1 MDSIFHRIS
10 VRRYEDKHVEKE
22 KLMQILR
29 AGMQAPSACNQQPW
43 EFYVVTNPEKIKALS
58 GSVDLVLLD
67 VFMPKMDGLSFL
79 EHLKNLAPSVSVIMI
94 TASQNKESL
103 RTALAHG
110 VADYII
116 KPFTFERF
124 KAALLTFAERWR
136 LLHEAEDFDQSD
148 LDNIFHRGAPPQ
160 QFSKGIDADTLEKI
174 LASVNAASAPVSTQ
188 EVADDVGLSRI
199 SVRKYL
205 SYLEENNRIQ
215 GELSYGGKGR
225 PVKLYRAL

>member
-1 MDSIFHRIS
+1 MIVEDDPMVAS
-10 VRRYEDKHVEKE
+10 VNETYLSRLPGFCVIAKAADG
-22 KLMQILR
+22 L
-29 AGMQAPSACNQQPW
+29 QAL
-43 EFYVVTNPEKIKALS
+43 EKIKALS

-79 EHLKNLAPSVSVIMI
+79 EHLKNLAPSISVIMI

-160 QFSKGIDADTLEKI
+160 QFSKGIDADTLEKSSLRSMLHQRPFPLRKLQTTWDSLEFPYANI
-174 LASVNAASAPVSTQ
+174 FLISKKTTVFRVNFHTA
-188 EVADDVGLSRI
+188 
-199 SVRKYL
+199 
-205 SYLEENNRIQ
+205 
-215 GELSYGGKGR
+215 GKDG
-225 PVKLYRAL
+225 P

>member
-1 MDSIFHRIS
+1 MLDKHYRNVKIISYVADIFH
-10 VRRYEDKHVEKE
+10 
-22 KLMQILR
+22 KLRGFRGVHACCRFIEQDD
-29 AGMQAPSACNQQPW
+29 AGMRC
-43 EFYVVTNPEKIKALS
+43 K
-58 GSVDLVLLD
+58 
-67 VFMPKMDGLSFL
+67 
-79 EHLKNLAPSVSVIMI
+79 
-94 TASQNKESL
+94 
-103 RTALAHG
+103 RTR
-110 VADYII
+110 Y
-116 KPFTFERF
+116 F

-160 QFSKGIDADTLEKI
+160 QFSKGIDADTLEII

-215 GELSYGGKGR
+215 GDLSYGGKGR

>member
-1 MDSIFHRIS
+1 MIVEDDPMVAS
-10 VRRYEDKHVEKE
+10 VNETYLSRLPGFCVIAKAADG
-22 KLMQILR
+22 L
-29 AGMQAPSACNQQPW
+29 QAL
-43 EFYVVTNPEKIKALS
+43 EKIKALS

-160 QFSKGIDADTLEKI
+160 QFSKGIEALPPAGFRLLGKNPRFGQCCISARFHSGSCRRRGTL
-174 LASVNAASAPVSTQ
+174 SNFRTQ
-188 EVADDVGLSRI
+188 ISFLSR
-199 SVRKYL
+199 RKQPY
-205 SYLEENNRIQ
+205 S
-215 GELSYGGKGR
+215 G
-225 PVKLYRAL
+225 

>member
-1 MDSIFHRIS
+1 MIVEDDPMVAS
-10 VRRYEDKHVEKE
+10 VNETYLSRLPGFCVIAKAADG
-22 KLMQILR
+22 L
-29 AGMQAPSACNQQPW
+29 QAL
-43 EFYVVTNPEKIKALS
+43 EKIKALS

-116 KPFTFERF
+116 KPF
-124 KAALLTFAERWR
+124 TFAERWR

>member
-1 MDSIFHRIS
+1 MIVEDDPMVAS
-10 VRRYEDKHVEKE
+10 VNETYLSRLPGFCVIAKAADG
-22 KLMQILR
+22 L
-29 AGMQAPSACNQQPW
+29 QAL
-43 EFYVVTNPEKIKALS
+43 EKIKALS

-148 LDNIFHRGAPPQ
+148 LDNIFTAAPRRSSFP
-160 QFSKGIDADTLEKI
+160 
-174 LASVNAASAPVSTQ
+174 
-188 EVADDVGLSRI
+188 
-199 SVRKYL
+199 
-205 SYLEENNRIQ
+205 
-215 GELSYGGKGR
+215 
-225 PVKLYRAL
+225 RALMRTPWKKSSPRSMLHQCPFPLRKLLTTWDSLEFPYANIFLISKKTTVFRVNFHTAGKDGP

>member
-1 MDSIFHRIS
+1 MIVEDDPMVAS
-10 VRRYEDKHVEKE
+10 VNETYLSRLPGFCVIAKAADG
-22 KLMQILR
+22 L
-29 AGMQAPSACNQQPW
+29 QAL
-43 EFYVVTNPEKIKALS
+43 EKIKALS

-160 QFSKGIDADTLEKI
+160 QFSKGIDAARRFPPPWKKSSLRSMLHQRPFPLRKLQTTWDSLEFPYANIFLISKKTTVFR
-174 LASVNAASAPVSTQ
+174 VNFHTA
-188 EVADDVGLSRI
+188 
-199 SVRKYL
+199 
-205 SYLEENNRIQ
+205 
-215 GELSYGGKGR
+215 GKDG
-225 PVKLYRAL
+225 P

>member
-1 MDSIFHRIS
+1 MIRVMIVEDDPMVAS
-10 VRRYEDKHVEKE
+10 VNETYLSRLPGFCVIAKAADG
-22 KLMQILR
+22 L
-29 AGMQAPSACNQQPW
+29 QAL
-43 EFYVVTNPEKIKALS
+43 EKIKALS

-103 RTALAHG
+103 RTAL
-110 VADYII
+110 I
-116 KPFTFERF
+116 
-124 KAALLTFAERWR
+124 TFAERWR
-136 LLHEAEDFDQSD
+136 LLHEAQDFDQSD

>member
-1 MDSIFHRIS
+1 MIRVMIVEDDPMVAS
-10 VRRYEDKHVEKE
+10 VNETYLSRLPGFCVIAKAADG
-22 KLMQILR
+22 L
-29 AGMQAPSACNQQPW
+29 QAL
-43 EFYVVTNPEKIKALS
+43 EKIKALS

-148 LDNIFHRGAPPQ
+148 LD
-160 QFSKGIDADTLEKI
+160 ADTLEKI
-174 LASVNAASAPVSTQ
+174 LASVNAASVPVSTQ

>member
-1 MDSIFHRIS
+1 MIVEDDPMVAS
-10 VRRYEDKHVEKE
+10 VNETYLSRLPGFCVIAKAADG
-22 KLMQILR
+22 L
-29 AGMQAPSACNQQPW
+29 QAL
-43 EFYVVTNPEKIKALS
+43 EKIKALS

-160 QFSKGIDADTLEKI
+160 QFSKGIDADTLEKSSPRSMLHQHPFPLRKLQTTWDSLEFPYANI
-174 LASVNAASAPVSTQ
+174 FLISKKTTVFRVSFHT
-188 EVADDVGLSRI
+188 A
-199 SVRKYL
+199 
-205 SYLEENNRIQ
+205 
-215 GELSYGGKGR
+215 GKDG
-225 PVKLYRAL
+225 P

>member
-1 MDSIFHRIS
+1 MIVEDDPMVAS
-10 VRRYEDKHVEKE
+10 VNETYLCRLPGFCVIAKSADG
-22 KLMQILR
+22 L
-29 AGMQAPSACNQQPW
+29 QAL
-43 EFYVVTNPEKIKALS
+43 EKIKALS

-116 KPFTFERF
+116 KPF

-160 QFSKGIDADTLEKI
+160 QFSKGIDADTLEII

-215 GELSYGGKGR
+215 GDLSYGGKGR

>member
-1 MDSIFHRIS
+1 MIVEDDPMVAS
-10 VRRYEDKHVEKE
+10 VNETYLSRLPGFCVIAKAADG
-22 KLMQILR
+22 L
-29 AGMQAPSACNQQPW
+29 QAL
-43 EFYVVTNPEKIKALS
+43 EKIKALS

-94 TASQNKESL
+94 TASQNKDSL

-148 LDNIFHRGAPPQ
+148 LDNIFRP
-160 QFSKGIDADTLEKI
+160 
-174 LASVNAASAPVSTQ
+174 AAAVFQ
-188 EVADDVGLSRI
+188 RH
-199 SVRKYL
+199 
-205 SYLEENNRIQ
+205 
-215 GELSYGGKGR
+215 
-225 PVKLYRAL
+225 

>member
-1 MDSIFHRIS
+1 
-10 VRRYEDKHVEKE
+10 
-22 KLMQILR
+22 
-29 AGMQAPSACNQQPW
+29 
-43 EFYVVTNPEKIKALS
+43 
-58 GSVDLVLLD
+58 
-67 VFMPKMDGLSFL
+67 MPKMDGLSFL

-160 QFSKGIDADTLEKI
+160 QFSKGIDADTLEII

-215 GELSYGGKGR
+215 GDLSYGGKGR

>member
-1 MDSIFHRIS
+1 MIVEDDPMVAS
-10 VRRYEDKHVEKE
+10 VNETYLSRLPGFCVIAKAADG
-22 KLMQILR
+22 L
-29 AGMQAPSACNQQPW
+29 QAL
-43 EFYVVTNPEKIKALS
+43 EKIKALS

-124 KAALLTFAERWR
+124 KAALITFAERWR

-148 LDNIFHRGAPPQ
+148 LDNIFHRGPRRSSFP
-160 QFSKGIDADTLEKI
+160 
-174 LASVNAASAPVSTQ
+174 
-188 EVADDVGLSRI
+188 
-199 SVRKYL
+199 
-205 SYLEENNRIQ
+205 
-215 GELSYGGKGR
+215 
-225 PVKLYRAL
+225 RALMRTPWKKSSPRSMRHQRPFPLRKLQTT

>member
-1 MDSIFHRIS
+1 MIVEDDPMVAS
-10 VRRYEDKHVEKE
+10 VNETYLSRLPGFCVIAKAADG
-22 KLMQILR
+22 L
-29 AGMQAPSACNQQPW
+29 QAL
-43 EFYVVTNPEKIKALS
+43 EKIKALS

-160 QFSKGIDADTLEKI
+160 QFSKGIDADTLEKSSPRSMLHQRPFLLRKLQTTWDSLEFPYANI
-174 LASVNAASAPVSTQ
+174 FLISKKTIVFRVNFHTA
-188 EVADDVGLSRI
+188 
-199 SVRKYL
+199 
-205 SYLEENNRIQ
+205 
-215 GELSYGGKGR
+215 GKDG
-225 PVKLYRAL
+225 P

>member
-10 VRRYEDKHVEKE
+10 VRRYEDKQVEKE

-174 LASVNAASAPVSTQ
+174 LASVNAASVPVSTQ

>member
-1 MDSIFHRIS
+1 MIVEDDPMVAS
-10 VRRYEDKHVEKE
+10 VNETYLSRLPGFCVIAKAADG
-22 KLMQILR
+22 L
-29 AGMQAPSACNQQPW
+29 QAL
-43 EFYVVTNPEKIKALS
+43 EKIKALS

-79 EHLKNLAPSVSVIMI
+79 EHLKNLAPSISVIMI

-160 QFSKGIDADTLEKI
+160 QFSKALMRTPWKKSSLRSMLHQRPFPLRKLQTTWDSLEFPYANIFLISKKTI
-174 LASVNAASAPVSTQ
+174 VFRVNFHTA
-188 EVADDVGLSRI
+188 
-199 SVRKYL
+199 
-205 SYLEENNRIQ
+205 
-215 GELSYGGKGR
+215 GKDG
-225 PVKLYRAL
+225 P

>member
-1 MDSIFHRIS
+1 MEKLNVAIADDNEKMVEVLGQIIE
-10 VRRYEDKHVEKE
+10 EDKDLELVGKAHNGEEICNIIREKE
-22 KLMQILR
+22 
-29 AGMQAPSACNQQPW
+29 PD
-43 EFYVVTNPEKIKALS
+43 VV
-58 GSVDLVLLD
+58 VLD
-67 VFMPKMDGLSFL
+67 IIMPKMDGLSFL

-174 LASVNAASAPVSTQ
+174 LASVNAASVPVSTQ

>member
-1 MDSIFHRIS
+1 M
-10 VRRYEDKHVEKE
+10 VRPGFCVIAKAADG
-22 KLMQILR
+22 L
-29 AGMQAPSACNQQPW
+29 QAL
-43 EFYVVTNPEKIKALS
+43 EKIKALS

-174 LASVNAASAPVSTQ
+174 LASVNAASVPVSTQ

>member
-1 MDSIFHRIS
+1 MIVEDDPMVAS
-10 VRRYEDKHVEKE
+10 VNETYLSRLPGFCVIAKAADG
-22 KLMQILR
+22 L
-29 AGMQAPSACNQQPW
+29 QAL
-43 EFYVVTNPEKIKALS
+43 EKIKALS

-103 RTALAHG
+103 RTAL
-110 VADYII
+110 I
-116 KPFTFERF
+116 
-124 KAALLTFAERWR
+124 TFAERWR
-136 LLHEAEDFDQSD
+136 LLHEAQDFDQSD

>member
-1 MDSIFHRIS
+1 MIVEDDPMVAS
-10 VRRYEDKHVEKE
+10 VNETYLSRLPGFCVIAKAADG
-22 KLMQILR
+22 L
-29 AGMQAPSACNQQPW
+29 QAL
-43 EFYVVTNPEKIKALS
+43 EKIKALS

-124 KAALLTFAERWR
+124 KAAPNAGGFSMKPKTSTSPTLTTFFTA
-136 LLHEAEDFDQSD
+136 
-148 LDNIFHRGAPPQ
+148 APRRSSFP
-160 QFSKGIDADTLEKI
+160 
-174 LASVNAASAPVSTQ
+174 
-188 EVADDVGLSRI
+188 
-199 SVRKYL
+199 
-205 SYLEENNRIQ
+205 
-215 GELSYGGKGR
+215 
-225 PVKLYRAL
+225 RALMRIPWKKSSPRSMLHQRPFPLRKLQTT

>member
-1 MDSIFHRIS
+1 MIVEDDPMVAS
-10 VRRYEDKHVEKE
+10 VNETYLCRLPGFCVIAKAADG
-22 KLMQILR
+22 L
-29 AGMQAPSACNQQPW
+29 QAL
-43 EFYVVTNPEKIKALS
+43 EKIKALS

-124 KAALLTFAERWR
+124 KAALITFAERWR

-215 GELSYGGKGR
+215 GGSFIRRERTARKTLPSALAALLS
-225 PVKLYRAL
+225 LLN

>member
-1 MDSIFHRIS
+1 MIVEDDPMVAS
-10 VRRYEDKHVEKE
+10 VNETYLSRLPGFCVIAKAADG
-22 KLMQILR
+22 L
-29 AGMQAPSACNQQPW
+29 QAL
-43 EFYVVTNPEKIKALS
+43 EKIKALS

-103 RTALAHG
+103 RT
-110 VADYII
+110 
-116 KPFTFERF
+116 
-124 KAALLTFAERWR
+124 ALLTFAERWR

>member
-1 MDSIFHRIS
+1 MIVEDDPMVAS
-10 VRRYEDKHVEKE
+10 VNETYLCRLPGFCVIAKSADG
-22 KLMQILR
+22 L
-29 AGMQAPSACNQQPW
+29 QAL
-43 EFYVVTNPEKIKALS
+43 EKIKALS

-160 QFSKGIDADTLEKI
+160 QFSKGIDADTLE
-174 LASVNAASAPVSTQ
+174 
-188 EVADDVGLSRI
+188 
-199 SVRKYL
+199 
-205 SYLEENNRIQ
+205 
-215 GELSYGGKGR
+215 
-225 PVKLYRAL
+225 

>member
-1 MDSIFHRIS
+1 MEKLNVAIADDNERMTDILGQMIE
-10 VRRYEDKHVEKE
+10 EDKELALVGKAHNGEEICNIIREKE
-22 KLMQILR
+22 
-29 AGMQAPSACNQQPW
+29 PD
-43 EFYVVTNPEKIKALS
+43 VV
-58 GSVDLVLLD
+58 VLD
-67 VFMPKMDGLSFL
+67 MIMPKMDGLSFL

-174 LASVNAASAPVSTQ
+174 LASVNAASVPVSTQ

>member
-1 MDSIFHRIS
+1 MIVEDDPMVAS
-10 VRRYEDKHVEKE
+10 VNETYLSRLPGFCVIAKAADG
-22 KLMQILR
+22 L
-29 AGMQAPSACNQQPW
+29 QAL
-43 EFYVVTNPEKIKALS
+43 EKIKALS

-136 LLHEAEDFDQSD
+136 LLHEAEDFDQTA
-148 LDNIFHRGAPPQ
+148 APRRSSFP
-160 QFSKGIDADTLEKI
+160 
-174 LASVNAASAPVSTQ
+174 
-188 EVADDVGLSRI
+188 
-199 SVRKYL
+199 
-205 SYLEENNRIQ
+205 
-215 GELSYGGKGR
+215 
-225 PVKLYRAL
+225 RALMRIPWKKSSPRSMLHQRPFPLRKLQTT

>member
-1 MDSIFHRIS
+1 MEKLNVAIADDNEKMVEVLGQIIE
-10 VRRYEDKHVEKE
+10 EDKDLELVGKAHNGEEICNIIREKE
-22 KLMQILR
+22 
-29 AGMQAPSACNQQPW
+29 PD
-43 EFYVVTNPEKIKALS
+43 VV
-58 GSVDLVLLD
+58 VLD
-67 VFMPKMDGLSFL
+67 IIMPKMDGLSFL

-136 LLHEAEDFDQSD
+136 LLHEAKDFDQSD

>member
-1 MDSIFHRIS
+1 MIVEDDPMVAS
-10 VRRYEDKHVEKE
+10 VNETYLSRLPGFCVIAKAADG
-22 KLMQILR
+22 L
-29 AGMQAPSACNQQPW
+29 QAL
-43 EFYVVTNPEKIKALS
+43 EKIKALS

-136 LLHEAEDFDQSD
+136 LLHETSTSPTLTTFFTVAPRRSSFPRALMRIPWKKFSPRSMLHQRPFPLRKLQTTWDSLEFPYA
-148 LDNIFHRGAPPQ
+148 NIFLI
-160 QFSKGIDADTLEKI
+160 SKKTIVFR
-174 LASVNAASAPVSTQ
+174 VNFHTA
-188 EVADDVGLSRI
+188 
-199 SVRKYL
+199 
-205 SYLEENNRIQ
+205 
-215 GELSYGGKGR
+215 GKDG
-225 PVKLYRAL
+225 P

>member
-1 MDSIFHRIS
+1 MNHLSVAIADDNQKILDLLEKVIGTDQELDLVGKAKNGEEMCRII
-10 VRRYEDKHVEKE
+10 KE
-22 KLMQILR
+22 K
-29 AGMQAPSACNQQPW
+29 
-43 EFYVVTNPEKIKALS
+43 NPD
-58 GSVDLVLLD
+58 VVLLD
-67 VFMPKMDGLSFL
+67 LIMPKMDGLSFL

-160 QFSKGIDADTLEKI
+160 QFSKGIDADPLEKI

-188 EVADDVGLSRI
+188 EVADDVRLSRI